1 MIMAG
6 GACTM
11 QEPLP
16 VDAALP
22 ALANAHYEA
31 LLPVERQAW
40 FGLHRRA
47 ARTSAGGLGGVPGGA
62 RVGLRRSGER
72 GKQITQVRLVRG
84 TAQHGTELEDLFD
97 RPQRRAV
104 VIVD

>member
-47 ARTSAGGLGGVPGGA
+47 ARISAGGSAASQAVRELGYGA
-62 RVGLRRSGER
+62 QGNEVNRSLKSVWFAAPPSMGLSLKISSTVRS
-72 GKQITQVRLVRG
+72 V
-84 TAQHGTELEDLFD
+84 ELWS
-97 RPQRRAV
+97 
-104 VIVD
+104 

>member
-1 MIMAG
+1 MKA
-6 GACTM
+6 
-11 QEPLP
+11 
-16 VDAALP
+16 DAASNGLRNNHWVH
-22 ALANAHYEA
+22 AFSLLGHKNADAY
-31 LLPVERQAW
+31 
-40 FGLHRRA
+40 RRA
-47 ARTSAGGLGGVPGGA
+47 ARTSAGGLGVPGGA

-84 TAQHGTELEDLFD
+84 TAQHGTDLEDLFD

>member
-40 FGLHRRA
+40 
-47 ARTSAGGLGGVPGGA
+47 LGGVPGGA